1 MIKFKLSKYGVV
13 LAILITT
20 SFSIAQNNNL
30 VDYQYISPVPNS
42 ALNLAETNI
51 IIREGKLID
60 QAILFSNNITVT
72 GSVSGNHFGELI
84 LSDDSKT
91 IIFKPYEKFYPAET
105 VNVSYVGGI
114 FNLSGD
120 ELPPFNFHFGISER
134 DPDKEYIRNADEL
147 LEYEGGPVTHSSGEM
162 ANLYSSK
169 LDDNLPDDFP
179 TLTINISNNPDDN
192 YLFLSPF
199 DITGTLGYLIISDNY
214 GIPIYYRRTNSY
226 KHGFRV
232 QPNGLLTYFD
242 VGTRRFY
249 AMDSSYVVVD
259 TFNTGNG
266 YTTDMHELQI
276 LPDGHS
282 LLMAHDLQPV
292 RMDTVIEGGNSDIV
306 TVVGLIIQELD
317 INKKVVF
324 QWRSWDHFKITD
336 VTEDIHF
343 DWQWIDYVHGNA
355 IELDYDGNLLIS
367 SRNMDEI
374 TKINRQTGEIIWR
387 LGGKKARNNDFTF
400 INDPVTF
407 SHQHDIR
414 RLPNGNIIL
423 FDNGNLHSPK
433 FSRAVEYQLDEDN
446 HIANL
451 IWNYSSVPSV
461 YSWAMASAQ
470 RLSNHNTII
479 GWGIRTEDLRAISEV
494 KADGTVVFELALPD
508 TMFSYRAFR
517 FPWKTNLFITDP
529 DSIFFESIPVGSS
542 SIITISLINNTA
554 DSLNIT
560 SFYNKDSSYSV
571 EKMFPFNIPPFGAVP
586 INIKFEP
593 FENGYFKDFLHIRSD
608 TETSRIAQVMVMG
621 GRTDSTISSFQDR
634 NPQLTYRLEQ
644 NYPNPFNPSTVIQ
657 YQISKREF
665 VTLRVYDILGRE
677 VATLVNAEKPAGNY
691 NVEFKAQNLTSG
703 VYIYRLQAG
712 DFSSIKKLILL
723 K

>member
-1 MIKFKLSKYGVV
+1 MIKFKLPKYGVV

-20 SFSIAQNNNL
+20 SFSIAQNKNL

-42 ALNLAETNI
+42 TLNLAETNI
-51 IIREGKLID
+51 IIRGGKLID
-60 QAILFSNNITVT
+60 QVTLFSDSITVT

-114 FNLSGD
+114 FNLSGY
-120 ELPPFNFHFGISER
+120 ELLPFNFHFRISER

-162 ANLYSSK
+162 VNLYSSK

-336 VTEDIHF
+336 VTEDIHL

-367 SRNMDEI
+367 A
-374 TKINRQTGEIIWR
+374 GIWMR
-387 LGGKKARNNDFTF
+387 
-400 INDPVTF
+400 
-407 SHQHDIR
+407 
-414 RLPNGNIIL
+414 
-423 FDNGNLHSPK
+423 
-433 FSRAVEYQLDEDN
+433 
-446 HIANL
+446 
-451 IWNYSSVPSV
+451 
-461 YSWAMASAQ
+461 
-470 RLSNHNTII
+470 
-479 GWGIRTEDLRAISEV
+479 
-494 KADGTVVFELALPD
+494 
-508 TMFSYRAFR
+508 
-517 FPWKTNLFITDP
+517 
-529 DSIFFESIPVGSS
+529 
-542 SIITISLINNTA
+542 
-554 DSLNIT
+554 
-560 SFYNKDSSYSV
+560 
-571 EKMFPFNIPPFGAVP
+571 
-586 INIKFEP
+586 
-593 FENGYFKDFLHIRSD
+593 
-608 TETSRIAQVMVMG
+608 
-621 GRTDSTISSFQDR
+621 
-634 NPQLTYRLEQ
+634 
-644 NYPNPFNPSTVIQ
+644 
-657 YQISKREF
+657 
-665 VTLRVYDILGRE
+665 
-677 VATLVNAEKPAGNY
+677 
-691 NVEFKAQNLTSG
+691 
-703 VYIYRLQAG
+703 
-712 DFSSIKKLILL
+712 
-723 K
+723 